1 MIECSVNTTQPR
13 QAEIPEKP
21 KPDSAKYQVDTD
33 RGSYV
38 MELTGN
44 PSEADVMQVLS
55 KLSDADLEALSTGSL
70 SGVSDA
76 GLELLVASSAPSKP
90 NGGLSPQENAELQQ
104 LEAEYAASRHGKAG
118 SRLTPQEQT
127 ELEQLESEYAAS
139 QKRQA
144 APANARSISSVGQSY
159 PDESAAFSAF
169 AGPAGVAPVAG
180 LARYGAPLLQPQG
193 GPGGLA
199 AGSAGEALAQIIE
212 GGEVSDKGAVAS
224 AGVTN
229 AVPLAGV
236 KAPFKVLQNVARMAA
251 GAYAGEQVRSLIDEK
266 KASEKAAKTAAIV
279 AAITAASPL
288 VGKALGRVIGNVAP
302 EEAARVAAEQSRNA
316 TRDATLAAGR
326 EAGYVVPPSAVNP
339 SWLNKRLESVA
350 GKAALAQEAAVRN
363 QEITNRLAKRSVGI
377 PDETAITESVLE
389 QVRKDFA
396 APYRDVAALSPEA
409 AVSLEA
415 LKQARSDAST
425 YYKHYSRSAD
435 PASLRSAKEASALAE
450 KLENGLEDTANAAG
464 KPELIPALREAR
476 KQIAKTFNVE
486 SGLNLGDSNISAP
499 VLGRSL
505 DRGAPLSDELETA
518 ARFQQAFPA
527 FMREGA
533 VVPSPGVSKVEAG
546 LGAVLGLGTGALT
559 KNPYIATAAAALPAV
574 ASPAARELALSPLY
588 QRLMANRNY
597 TPNTSSPGLTDEI
610 LARLGALA
618 AAKELQRV
626 EATESY

>member
-1 MIECSVNTTQPR
+1 MIECSVNTTQSR
-13 QAEIPEKP
+13 QTEIPEKP

-76 GLELLVASSAPSKP
+76 GLELLAGEHDAGQKAP
-90 NGGLSPQENAELQQ
+90 
-104 LEAEYAASRHGKAG
+104 
-118 SRLTPQEQT
+118 
-127 ELEQLESEYAAS
+127 
-139 QKRQA
+139 A
-144 APANARSISSVGQSY
+144 APTTPATEAPKRPSFMDETMGDLLRERGGYSSGG
-159 PDESAAFSAF
+159 SAAKKRAE
-169 AGPAGVAPVAG
+169 AAGVAA
-180 LARYGAPLLQPQG
+180 LSRYGVPMLQPEG
-193 GPGGLA
+193 GPGGVA
-199 AGSAGEALAQIIE
+199 AGTAGEAFAQLIE
-212 GGEVSDKGAVAS
+212 DGTISDKGAVAA
-224 AGVTN
+224 AGTMN
-229 AVPLAGV
+229 AVPLAGI
-236 KAPFKVLQNVARMAA
+236 KAPFKALQNVARMAA
-251 GAYAGEQVRSLIDEK
+251 GTYAGEQVRSLIDEK
-266 KASEKAAKTAAIV
+266 KASDKAAKTAGIV

-288 VGKALGRVIGNVAP
+288 FGKVIGRVVGNVAP

-339 SWLNKRLESVA
+339 SWFNKRLESVA

-363 QEITNRLAKRSVGI
+363 QEVTNRLAKRSVGI

-546 LGAVLGLGTGALT
+546 MGALLGLSTGALT

-618 AAKELQRV
+618 AAKELQRQ
-626 EATESY
+626 